1 MKSKADSRTSQVAN
15 TDLDGVAPTERPL
28 GSVVD
33 WTLVFIRTVLRSV
46 TATLGLVLIVFFI
59 FIAIFGPTLAPK
71 DPIDQTLARRL
82 EPPSLEYP
90 LGTDRFGRD
99 ILSRLMVGARLSL
112 VLGVAAVTIAVVSGV
127 TVGLVTGYRGG
138 KFDVVV
144 MRFIDIL
151 QAFPV
156 YIMAIAIIAVL
167 GPSYT
172 NTMIAVGV
180 STFPRFARLTRG
192 EVLKVINFDYVEASR
207 VVGARSSRILLRHI
221 LPNIF
226 GPILVMATLLLGAAV
241 LAEAGLSF
249 LGLGPSPPA
258 PAWGLMIND
267 GMTVMRRAPWVA
279 LFPGLA
285 IMVVVLGF
293 NLLGDGLRDA
303 LDPRT
308 RG

>member
-1 MKSKADSRTSQVAN
+1 MKSAGDSRFSKVAHS
-15 TDLDGVAPTERPL
+15 DLGADPADAGRVGR
-28 GSVVD
+28 VVE
-33 WTLVFIRTVLRSV
+33 WTRVFIRTIRKSV
-46 TATLGLVLIVFFI
+46 TATLGLVLITFFI

-71 DPIDQTLARRL
+71 DPIEQTLTRRL

-112 VLGVAAVTIAVVSGV
+112 VLGVSAVSIAVVSGV
-127 TVGLVTGYRGG
+127 TVGLLTGYRGG
-138 KFDVVV
+138 KFDIVV

-156 YIMAIAIIAVL
+156 YIMAIAIIAIL

-180 STFPRFARLTRG
+180 STFPRFARITRG
-192 EVLKVINFDYVEASR
+192 EVLKVVNFDYIEASR
-207 VVGARSSRILLRHI
+207 IVGASSNRILVRHI

-267 GMTVMRRAPWVA
+267 GLTVMRRAPWVA

-285 IMVVVLGF
+285 IMFVVLGF